1 MNWDWSLD
9 GWIVATG
16 ILCAVASALLGNFL
30 VLRKMSMLGD
40 AVSHAILPGIAI
52 AFFVTQSRSSL
63 PMFAGAAIAGV
74 LTAMFTEWIKRF
86 GRVDESASMGVV
98 FTSLFAAGLV
108 MVVQAADKVD
118 LDAGCVLYGAIEL
131 TPNEEP
137 LILLG
142 YELPPA
148 FCVLLVVAII
158 NTVFVAMFYKELKI
172 TSFDAAT
179 ADSMGISSR
188 KMHYSLMVLVAVTAV
203 AGFESVGNILVVA
216 MFIVPPST
224 AYLLT
229 RRLHVMILLSVCI
242 AIASAVSGHWMA
254 IHAPRWFGYG
264 STTTAGMMATMS
276 GVLFSL
282 AFLFSPEQGLIVQ
295 FWQRFSMSLGIL
307 SDDIVALLYRVEERG
322 GKSDL
327 NPETVTRAFMR
338 KELFSSP
345 LMLGLALW
353 RLGVN
358 REIQMVN
365 DRPTLLD
372 AGRLRAMKLV
382 RSHRLWEQYLVTES
396 VAGADRIHQSA
407 EKLEHFTDR
416 QLRDRLDESMDGPRV
431 DPHGTVIPSEQGPS
445 DGS

>member
-16 ILCAVASALLGNFL
+16 MLCAIASALLGNFL

-131 TPNEEP
+131 TPNDQ
-137 LILLG
+137 IALLG
-142 YELPPA
+142 FEMPRA
-148 FCVLLVVAII
+148 FCVLLVVAIV
-158 NTVFVAMFYKELKI
+158 NAVFVAMFYKELKI

-229 RRLHVMILLSVCI
+229 RRLHTMILLSVCI
-242 AIASAVSGHWMA
+242 AIASAVSGHLMA

-264 STTTAGMMATMS
+264 STSTAGMMATMS

-295 FWQRFSMSLGIL
+295 IWQRFSMSLGIL

-322 GKSDL
+322 GTSEL
-327 NPETVTRAFMR
+327 YPETVTKTLLR
-338 KELFSSP
+338 KELFSSRW
-345 LMLGLALW
+345 LLALALW
-353 RLGVN
+353 RLVAN
-358 REIQMVN
+358 REIQLAN

-372 AGRLRAMKLV
+372 VGRLRAMKLV

-431 DPHGTVIPSEQGPS
+431 DPHGTVIPSERGPS
-445 DGS
+445 NGS